1 MSLLQVALDFLHI
14 DDALKVASVTQKYVD
29 IIEAGTPLIKSE
41 GIRAVETLKKTF
53 LDKQIF
59 ADLKIMD
66 AGALEAKMA
75 FDAGADMIS
84 VCVQASVETIA
95 GAVEETRRK
104 NKKIVIDLIGSRNWL
119 LSSQETKHFS
129 PDFFCIHTALDEQR
143 RGKKPFGVLENFVR
157 EMDLPFCIAGGI
169 RPEDIP
175 LIKPYKPSIIIV
187 GGYITKADNPEE
199 AAKTIRKV
207 IRNWR
212 LV

>member
-41 GIRAVETLKKTF
+41 GIRAEETLKKTF

>member
-14 DDALKVASVTQKYVD
+14 DDALKVASVTQMYVD

-41 GIRAVETLKKTF
+41 GIRAVETLKRNF
-53 LDKQIF
+53 QEKQIF

-84 VCVQASVETIA
+84 VCAQASLETVA
-95 GAVEETRRK
+95 GAVEETRRQ

-129 PDFFCIHTALDEQR
+129 PDYFCIHTSLDEQSS
-143 RGKKPFGVLENFVR
+143 GKKPFGILENFVR
-157 EMDLPFCIAGGI
+157 EIDLPFCIAGGI
-169 RPEDIP
+169 NPEDIP
-175 LIKPYKPSIIIV
+175 IIMPYKPSIIIV
-187 GGYITKADNPEE
+187 GGYIIKSEKPGN
-199 AAKTIRKV
+199 AAKTIKD
-207 IRNWR
+207 IINSWR
-212 LV
+212 IN